1 MKLVSALIL
10 VAAILPVSGCV
21 SVGGGGLTAQS
32 SGAVALG
39 GGLIGQ
45 TALAANMSSNA
56 KAKAVDAEFQALQF
70 GQAGEAVRWE
80 ADGYSGEVVP
90 TQVYRVGSQDC
101 RAYSHLV
108 SGASAPVKALG
119 TACKTENGLWKPVA

>member
-1 MKLVSALIL
+1 MKLSPALIVVATL
-10 VAAILPVSGCV
+10 VPLSGCL
-21 SVGGGGLTAQS
+21 SFGGGMSSQS
-32 SGAVALG
+32 SGVVALG

-45 TALAANMSSNA
+45 TALAAKMPSGA

-70 GQAGEAVRWE
+70 GQAGEAVRWQS
-80 ADGYSGEVVP
+80 DGYSGEVVP

-101 RAYSHLV
+101 RGYSHVV
-108 SGASAPVKALG
+108 SGASAPVKASG